1 MANPTGATGA
11 SAAQGGP
18 HVGHAHGT
26 STTKLEALR
35 LQQRAH
41 SRHVRH
47 DYLSDLAP
55 LTRNLAGLPTEVAD
69 GAAAGRSRRRGN
81 PPAVRRD
88 SARLVR
94 SGAGEALRRTRRKVE
109 SGRRTRLRPGT
120 CQQLAGWLHRT
131 ARVHAHLCAIV
142 RLYGAPEKAGGQ
154 SNQGDTYADRAAR
167 GDRTLLYE
175 ALTLSRDEIDAIRA
189 EVDAVMDA
197 APPTPAAP
205 GTADKVSEMARRAER
220 GESLFIE
227 GDGPRPGDGSPGD

>member
-11 SAAQGGP
+11 SATQGGLD
-18 HVGHAHGT
+18 VGHTDRAPA
-26 STTKLEALR
+26 TKLEALR
-35 LQQRAH
+35 LHERANR
-41 SRHVRH
+41 RHVRH
-47 DYLSDLAP
+47 DYLGDLAP
-55 LTRNLAGLPTEVAD
+55 LTRNLAGVPATLVD
-69 GAAAGRSRRRGN
+69 GATAGRPRRRSN

-88 SARLVR
+88 PARLVR
-94 SGAGEALRRTRRKVE
+94 SGASEAVRRTRRSLE

-154 SNQGDTYADRAAR
+154 SNQGDTYAERAAR

-227 GDGPRPGDGSPGD
+227 GDGPRPGDGSPGG